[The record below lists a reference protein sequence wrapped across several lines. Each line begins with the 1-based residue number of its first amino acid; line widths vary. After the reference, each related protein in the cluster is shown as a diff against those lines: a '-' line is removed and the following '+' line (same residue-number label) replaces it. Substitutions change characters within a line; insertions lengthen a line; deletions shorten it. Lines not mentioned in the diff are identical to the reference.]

1 MKYSTT
7 KISPAKINSSAGHAL
22 IKSPGLRSKDLSISD
37 LFFFIIVYHIFIIP
51 MLVIDA
57 LPKVTKVTWTAIKR
71 DGS

>member
-37 LFFFIIVYHIFIIP
+37 LFFIIIVYHIFIIP